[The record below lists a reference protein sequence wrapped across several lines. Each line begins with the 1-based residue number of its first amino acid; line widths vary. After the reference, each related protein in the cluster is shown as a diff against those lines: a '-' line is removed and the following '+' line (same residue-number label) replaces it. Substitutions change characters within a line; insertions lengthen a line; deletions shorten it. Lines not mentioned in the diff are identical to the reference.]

1 MLQAQTHRAPDD
13 ANAIQ
18 LCHTD
23 CRLEDAGRLRSW
35 LTEIRIW
42 MEAVG
47 HENEVVTLL
56 LTNGDGISMQ
66 VFGEAFQQSGAENL
80 CFAPE
85 AGQAVPLQ
93 LDSWPTL
100 GEIIGTGKR
109 LVVFIGTCGLPCLF
123 ASLPTSVYHVATRVM
138 SWKKWRGPNLTDG
151 P

>member
-1 MLQAQTHRAPDD
+1 
-13 ANAIQ
+13 
-18 LCHTD
+18 
-23 CRLEDAGRLRSW
+23 
-35 LTEIRIW
+35 

-66 VFGEAFQQSGAENL
+66 VFGEAFQQSGAEDL

-109 LVVFIGTCGLPCLF
+109 LVVFMGTCGLPYLLHRSSPLF
-123 ASLPTSVYHVATRVM
+123 STSQLVEELAKMARPQPH
-138 SWKKWRGPNLTDG
+138 
-151 P
+151 